1 LIGKHNDTPS
11 LSLKDSN
18 TSSKVETAKEEGIEI
33 CFLVCNISKV
43 EGYVEALGWELKRVT
58 NESII
63 HTNLHKPN
71 KLISVWFKH
80 F

>member
-1 LIGKHNDTPS
+1 LIGKHNDPLS

-18 TSSKVETAKEEGIEI
+18 ASSKVKTTKEKGIEI
-33 CFLVCNISKV
+33 CFLICNISKV
-43 EGYVEALGWELKRVT
+43 ERHVEALGWELRRVT

-71 KLISVWFKH
+71 KLIDVWFEH